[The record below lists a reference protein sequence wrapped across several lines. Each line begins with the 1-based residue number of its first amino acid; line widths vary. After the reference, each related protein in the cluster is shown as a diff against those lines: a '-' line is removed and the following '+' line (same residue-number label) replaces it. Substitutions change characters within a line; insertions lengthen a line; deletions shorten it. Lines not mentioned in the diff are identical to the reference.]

1 MPKLTLYPYQQRGL
15 RHVLRR
21 LDAGERRLYVAQP
34 PGTGKTVL
42 LVRLAAL
49 RLKQGW
55 VLVLEREQDLVE
67 QTARALREEGL
78 EVGML
83 MQGHRTLDA
92 PVVVATVQSVK
103 PEMFQRLVAAHA
115 MPLATILIDEAHHA
129 VPGSSYARIIAA
141 AEEAAENLPV
151 NVIGFTAT
159 PFRSDGQ
166 SMLALLPICAFECGI
181 SEM

>member
-21 LDAGERRLYVAQP
+21 LDAGEHRLYVSQP

-49 RLKQGW
+49 RLQQGW

-67 QTARALREEGL
+67 QTAQALRDEGL

-83 MQGHRTLDA
+83 MQGLRALDA
-92 PVVVATVQSVK
+92 PVVVATVQS
-103 PEMFQRLVAAHA
+103 L
-115 MPLATILIDEAHHA
+115 
-129 VPGSSYARIIAA
+129 
-141 AEEAAENLPV
+141 
-151 NVIGFTAT
+151 
-159 PFRSDGQ
+159 
-166 SMLALLPICAFECGI
+166 
-181 SEM
+181 